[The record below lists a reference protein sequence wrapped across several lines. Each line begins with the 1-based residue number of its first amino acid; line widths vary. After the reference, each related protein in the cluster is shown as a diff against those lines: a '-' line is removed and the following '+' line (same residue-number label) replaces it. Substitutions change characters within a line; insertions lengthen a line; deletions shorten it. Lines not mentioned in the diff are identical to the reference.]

1 MANQVN
7 RVNSNENER
16 ENIKKV
22 GEHVILNSNE
32 KIDWTKEKAK
42 KHLSVNW
49 TNPNSFV
56 SFLGI
61 QRIENFYNKVL
72 NKLEI
77 KNVLSTIDS
86 YSLMKQT
93 PAHQKKKGNKFFST
107 SPHDVYMCDSVFFS
121 EIKDF
126 NYGIE
131 ALFCTIDCFS
141 RFVWVEP
148 MKNLSAESGI
158 QALIQ
163 VFIKSGQMPH
173 NLGE

>member
-32 KIDWTKEKAK
+32 KIDWTKEKAE

-93 PAHQKKKGNKFFST
+93 PAHQKKREINFFQL
-107 SPHDVYMCDSVFFS
+107 PLMMCTCAILCFLVKLKISIMELKPFFVLLIVFHGL
-121 EIKDF
+121 
-126 NYGIE
+126 YG
-131 ALFCTIDCFS
+131 
-141 RFVWVEP
+141 W
-148 MKNLSAESGI
+148 N
-158 QALIQ
+158 Q
-163 VFIKSGQMPH
+163 
-173 NLGE
+173 